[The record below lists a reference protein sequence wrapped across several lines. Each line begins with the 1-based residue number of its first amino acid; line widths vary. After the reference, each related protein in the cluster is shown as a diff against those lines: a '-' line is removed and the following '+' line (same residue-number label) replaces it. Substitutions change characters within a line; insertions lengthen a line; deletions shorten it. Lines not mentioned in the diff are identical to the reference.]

1 MVSDSLPSFI
11 TYLFLP
17 ISSYLNSLPTFSY
30 LRFLTYSF
38 LPTVLLPIPIP
49 IQVPIR
55 THMHTLVKVKNQAK
69 ATVTVKAPTQVQN
82 NTLTKAKINSKGG
95 VV

>member
-1 MVSDSLPSFI
+1 
-11 TYLFLP
+11 
-17 ISSYLNSLPTFSY
+17 
-30 LRFLTYSF
+30 
-38 LPTVLLPIPIP
+38 
-49 IQVPIR
+49 
-55 THMHTLVKVKNQAK
+55 MHTLVKVKNQAK